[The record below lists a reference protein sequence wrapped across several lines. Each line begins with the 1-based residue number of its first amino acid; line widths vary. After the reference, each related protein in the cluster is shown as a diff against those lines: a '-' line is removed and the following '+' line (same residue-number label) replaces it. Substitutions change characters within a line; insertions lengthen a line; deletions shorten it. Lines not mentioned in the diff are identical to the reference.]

1 MGCLRSNLKQI
12 IAGSIGMLVV
22 ILIFNVLFK
31 LYILFWKLI
40 AYIGGMLI

>member
-1 MGCLRSNLKQI
+1 MGCQRSKLKEI
-12 IAGSIGMLVV
+12 LAGSIGMLIV